1 MTAGPFLPLRPAP
14 SPVRE
19 STSRQ
24 PSLTGLRAVAALMV
38 VGTHASFATGAGNL
52 GYAGA
57 LLGHLDI
64 GVPIFF
70 ALSGFLLFRPW
81 VRAADGRESGTARPQ
96 LRRYAAARFR
106 RIMPGYATAVL
117 FTYVVYL
124 YFTPGPNPGQTW
136 VGLLRHLTLTQIYT
150 DNFLVTYLH
159 PGLSQM
165 WSLAVEASFYA
176 ALPLLAHL
184 LLGRR
189 PGVLL
194 AGLGA
199 LAAVAPLWLLVVLH
213 TDWLPNS
220 AGMWLPA
227 HLAAFAAGMAL
238 AVLHQNEIR
247 VRAAVTLPVAALA
260 YLVAA
265 APLGADPICRALL
278 YAGIALMVTA
288 PLVLGDTGRWTRLLG
303 SRPMVWLGNLSYEI
317 FLLHVVIMATTM
329 HLVLRWPLFTGSTIV
344 LIVVTLAVTVP
355 LAWLLRE
362 ATGPRG
368 IRKPLNPNSG
378 GKRGPALV

>member
-1 MTAGPFLPLRPAP
+1 MTASPSTPLRGPGTL
-14 SPVRE
+14 PVRE
-19 STSRQ
+19 PQARQ
-24 PSLTGLRAVAALMV
+24 ASLTGLRALAALMV
-38 VGTHASFATGAGNL
+38 VGTHASFATGALNL
-52 GYAGA
+52 GYLGS

-81 VRAADGRESGTARPQ
+81 VRAAARGAAAPG
-96 LRRYAAARFR
+96 LGRYARARIR
-106 RIMPGYATAVL
+106 RIMPGYLTAVL
-117 FTYVVYL
+117 FAYVVYL

-136 VGLLRHLTLTQIYT
+136 LGLVRHLTLTQIYT

-176 ALPLLAHL
+176 ALPLLAHV
-184 LLGRR
+184 LLGRRRWR

-194 AGLGA
+194 VGVGG
-199 LAAVAPLWLLVVLH
+199 LAAVMPLWLLVVLH

-238 AVLHQNEIR
+238 AVLQQNGFRI
-247 VRAAVTLPVAALA
+247 RAAVTLPAAALA
-260 YLVAA
+260 YLIAA
-265 APLGADPICRALL
+265 TSVGADPVARALL
-278 YAGIALMVTA
+278 YAAIALSVTA
-288 PLVLGDTGRWTRLLG
+288 PLALGDAGRWTQLLG

-317 FLLHVVIMATTM
+317 FLLHVVMMAVTM
-329 HLVLRWPLFTGSTIV
+329 HLVLGWQLFTGSTVV
-344 LIVVTLAVTVP
+344 LVVATLATTVP

-362 ATGPRG
+362 VTGSRPRQ
-368 IRKPLNPNSG
+368 PNSSTASAT
-378 GKRGPALV
+378 RRS

>member
-1 MTAGPFLPLRPAP
+1 MTAGPSTQLRGPATAP
-14 SPVRE
+14 ARDS
-19 STSRQ
+19 SSRQ
-24 PSLTGLRAVAALMV
+24 ASLTGLRGLAALMV
-38 VGTHASFATGAGNL
+38 VGTHASFATGALSL
-52 GYAGA
+52 GYLGS

-81 VRAADGRESGTARPQ
+81 VVAARRGAPAPR
-96 LRRYAAARFR
+96 LHRYARARIR
-106 RIMPGYATAVL
+106 RIMPAYIAAVL

-136 VGLLRHLTLTQIYT
+136 HGLLRHLTLTQIYT
-150 DNFLVTYLH
+150 DNYLITYLH

-189 PGVLL
+189 WRPGPLL

-199 LAAVAPLWLLVVLH
+199 LAAVAPLWLAVVVH

-227 HLAAFAAGMAL
+227 HLAAFVGGMAL
-238 AVLHQNEIR
+238 AVLQQLRFRI
-247 VRAAVTLPVAALA
+247 RAAVALPIAALG
-260 YLVAA
+260 YLTAA
-265 APLGADPICRALL
+265 TSIGENPLTRAVL
-278 YAGIALMVTA
+278 YAGIATAVLA
-288 PLVLGDTGRWTRLLG
+288 PLALGDSGAWARFLG
-303 SRPMVWLGNLSYEI
+303 SRPMVWLGGISYEI
-317 FLLHVVIMATTM
+317 FLLHVVMMAITM
-329 HLVLRWPLFTGSTIV
+329 HLVLGWPLFTGSTIV
-344 LIVVTLAVTVP
+344 LAVVTLALTVP

-362 ATGPRG
+362 ATAA
-368 IRKPLNPNSG
+368 K
-378 GKRGPALV
+378 ALSRTR